1 MKAYIYVHGQYGSS
15 EEAYFYKDY
24 LEEEE
29 VIGFSYLDDESPYLI
44 KERLRSLFDE
54 LKKSYDEVNV
64 IANSIGCYYA
74 YVSLFDKEVN
84 KTMFISPFVHL
95 EKYIDMVMTKFNI
108 SLLKLEEEKHIVLEG
123 YEPLEYIFYKFV
135 KENKV
140 KYEKKSNVIYGLEDS
155 LVSYDNIDSFVKEN
169 DVILTTVEKGKHFFK
184 DDFEIKA
191 LKEWLRKE

>member
-1 MKAYIYVHGQYGSS
+1 MKAYIYVHGKYGSS
-15 EEAYFYKDY
+15 EEAPFYKDY
-24 LEEEE
+24 LAEEE

-95 EKYIDMVMTKFNI
+95 EKYIDMVMARFNI
-108 SLLKLEEEKHIVLEG
+108 SLSKLEEEKHIVLEG
-123 YEPLEYIFYKFV
+123 YEPLDYIFYKFV

-140 KYEKKSNVIYGLEDS
+140 KYQKKINVIYGLEDN

-191 LKEWLRKE
+191 LKEWLRKD

>member
-1 MKAYIYVHGQYGSS
+1 MKAYIYVHGKYGSS
-15 EEAYFYKDY
+15 EEASFYKDY
-24 LEEEE
+24 LEEE

-74 YVSLFDKEVN
+74 YVSLFGKEGN
-84 KTMFISPFVHL
+84 KTMFISSFVYL
-95 EKYIDMVMTKFNI
+95 EKYIDMVMARFNI
-108 SLLKLEEEKHIVLEG
+108 SLSKLEEEKHIVLEG
-123 YEPLEYIFYKFV
+123 YEPLDYLFYKFV

-140 KYEKKSNVIYGLEDS
+140 KYQKKINVIYGLEDN
-155 LVSYDNIDSFVKEN
+155 LVSYDNIDSFTKEN

>member
-1 MKAYIYVHGQYGSS
+1 MKAYIYVHGKYGSS
-15 EEAYFYKDY
+15 EEASFYKDY
-24 LEEEE
+24 LEEE
-29 VIGFSYLDDESPYLI
+29 VISFSYLDDESPYLI

-54 LKKSYDEVNV
+54 IKKSYDEVNV

-95 EKYIDMVMTKFNI
+95 EKYIDMVMARFNI
-108 SLLKLEEEKHIVLEG
+108 SLSKLEEEKHIVLEG
-123 YEPLEYIFYKFV
+123 YEPLDYIFYKFV
-135 KENKV
+135 KENKA
-140 KYEKKSNVIYGLEDS
+140 KYQKKINVIYGLEDN
-155 LVSYDNIDSFVKEN
+155 LVSYEDIASFVKEN

>member
-1 MKAYIYVHGQYGSS
+1 MKAYIYVHGKYGSS
-15 EEAYFYKDY
+15 EEAPFYKDY
-24 LEEEE
+24 LEEE

-74 YVSLFDKEVN
+74 YVSLYDKEVN

-108 SLLKLEEEKHIVLEG
+108 SLSKLEEEKHIVLEC
-123 YEPLEYIFYKFV
+123 YEPLDYIFYKFV

-140 KYEKKSNVIYGLEDS
+140 KYQKKINVIYGLEDN
-155 LVSYDNIDSFVKEN
+155 LVSYDNIDSFTKEN